1 MSMCN
6 VLAVLSDDRNQIRET
21 FNTAVELADAENA
34 RLTLAKTCE
43 YGKSYVWISPFG
55 VGGAY
60 LPEPSDSPETAAGLL
75 ARVAEFVPSWIP
87 VTTMVLEHSTQR
99 SLMKLLCDGH
109 YGAVVADAKLFPR
122 CRRLRR
128 RLEHDQI
135 LAVPVKPGS
144 RGRSALEAA
153 LQSNAVTQADQTWRS
168 RVLSVPRLDL
178 PLVAD
183 A

>member
-6 VLAVLSDDRNQIRET
+6 VLAVLSDERDQIRET
-21 FNTAVELADAENA
+21 FNTAVALADAENA

-43 YGKSYVWISPFG
+43 YGNSYVWISPFG

-60 LPEPSDSPETAAGLL
+60 LPQPSDSPETAAGML

-87 VTTMVLEHSTQR
+87 VTTVVLEHSTQR
-99 SLMKLLCDGH
+99 SLMKLLCDGQ
-109 YGAVVADAKLFPR
+109 YGAVVADAKLFGR
-122 CRRLRR
+122 CRRLSR
-128 RLEHDQI
+128 RLKHEEI
-135 LAVPVKPGS
+135 LAVAVKTGS

-153 LQSNAVTQADQTWRS
+153 LQSDAVTPADQTWRS

-178 PLVAD
+178 PLTAD